1 MDYLCSVNTKETS
14 PALID
19 TVDPRTCFNGKLRRL
34 SRMITGIYE
43 KELIGFGLRS
53 SQVSILMMIGKK
65 ESVNQKEIADFLF
78 IDQSTMSR
86 DLTKLIGKDLIR
98 VTKGTDARHSMLE
111 LSKKGSKL
119 LNEIVPV
126 WNNMNEKIERTL
138 GSLNASA
145 LDLITEGLKQ
155 HTEK

>member
-1 MDYLCSVNTKETS
+1 
-14 PALID
+14 
-19 TVDPRTCFNGKLRRL
+19 
-34 SRMITGIYE
+34 MITGIYE

-53 SQVSILMMIGKK
+53 SQMSILMMIGKK
-65 ESVNQKEIADFLF
+65 GSVNQKEIADFLF

-86 DLTKLIGKDLIR
+86 DLTKLIDKDLIR

-119 LNEIVPV
+119 LEEIVPV
-126 WNNMNEKIERTL
+126 WKNMNEKIERTL